1 MSASCCYTF
10 PFHNNATSLL
20 NVYSLNLRKSENTQ
34 KTTAFTHYI
43 QGKTR
48 QEDGMTILIINKISL
63 HCVLHCC
70 LIVGISSSFYRMRL
84 TILSWG
90 FVSLACLSFTSTLTS
105 GQRPSALSGGGGLRP
120 LLGLTLRQQLQAG
133 QPPVPRFDCN
143 AEHTGFELVTGF
155 VFSSPADLLDSQP
168 GTLMLADCLEACRLN
183 SSCRAANYETGKQQ
197 NG

>member
-1 MSASCCYTF
+1 
-10 PFHNNATSLL
+10 
-20 NVYSLNLRKSENTQ
+20 
-34 KTTAFTHYI
+34 
-43 QGKTR
+43 
-48 QEDGMTILIINKISL
+48 MTILIKFIL
-63 HCVLHCC
+63 YHFTVLLADCWHFFFFC
-70 LIVGISSSFYRMRL
+70 RMRL

-90 FVSLACLSFTSTLTS
+90 FLSLACLSFTSTLTS

-143 AEHTGFELVTGF
+143 QEHTGFELVTGF

-183 SSCRAANYETGKQQ
+183 SSCRAANYETGLCVLFSADSDHRPGMFY
-197 NG
+197 NI